1 MVIKEQIMTDESTKL
16 SRQFTVRRWLLQA
29 LGLCL
34 IVVALATD
42 ETVLQTWSS
51 LEDPSLL
58 RARPFVLLIG
68 LLVFAAGLALEC
80 RADRVRSS

>member
-1 MVIKEQIMTDESTKL
+1 MDEHLMADESAKL
-16 SRQFTVRRWLLQA
+16 DRRFTVRRWLLEA
-29 LGLCL
+29 LGFCL
-34 IVVALATD
+34 IVVALMTD
-42 ETVLQTWSS
+42 ETILQAWSS